1 MYVASGNFD
10 TQAALPPISL
20 LANYC
25 ALGLLSASSSSSMGF
40 HSLLPW
46 ACGMQFSRLWA
57 AAAEIEN
64 ANKAVM
70 IQTFLRKIL

>member
-1 MYVASGNFD
+1 MSQVAILIPKLLSL
-10 TQAALPPISL
+10 APISL

-25 ALGLLSASSSSSMGF
+25 ALGLLSASSSSMGF